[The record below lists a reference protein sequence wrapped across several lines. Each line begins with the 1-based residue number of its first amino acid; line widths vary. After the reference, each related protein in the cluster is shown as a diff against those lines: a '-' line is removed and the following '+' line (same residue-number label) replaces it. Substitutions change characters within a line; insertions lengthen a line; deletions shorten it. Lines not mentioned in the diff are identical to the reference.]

1 MANVATTP
9 PPPRPPGVDPLWL
22 AMKRFSEKHYDE
34 CIALCSEQL
43 ASNPYDQA
51 TWYLKCRALTMQN
64 WVDDTEFEEEGVG
77 DLLLDENNT
86 ATLPRPGTSL
96 TRPNIS
102 GLPGRMA
109 ICQKSSLRPISASA
123 SCTRSCSPTDAP
135 PVVTSMSAPRAP
147 SARCA

>member
-96 TRPNIS
+96 TRPLTQANT
-102 GLPGRMA
+102 PGMPG
-109 ICQKSSLRPISASA
+109 QGMRPMSASG
-123 SCTRSCSPTDAP
+123 RPL
-135 PVVTSMSAPRAP
+135 SAIFGFFLQFFIGF
-147 SARCA
+147 